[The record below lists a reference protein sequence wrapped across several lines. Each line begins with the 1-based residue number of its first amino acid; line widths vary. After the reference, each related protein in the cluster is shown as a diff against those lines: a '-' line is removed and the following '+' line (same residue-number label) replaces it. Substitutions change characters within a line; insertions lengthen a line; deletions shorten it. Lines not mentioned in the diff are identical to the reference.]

1 MQAEIRWQ
9 APEFITY
16 EKGTDWYW
24 AVGVIAITLAVAAIL
39 FGNILFSLVII
50 IGTAAL
56 SMQASRDP
64 EIREFAVGDRGV
76 QIDDTLYPYSSIISF
91 WVENNPHEQKLL
103 LQSEKMWMPYI
114 VMPIAE
120 VDPEEV
126 RNFLINYLPEEE
138 HQEPLSQK
146 IMEYLGF

>member
-1 MQAEIRWQ
+1 MQEEIRWH

-39 FGNILFSLVII
+39 FGNILFALVII

-76 QIDDTLYPYSSIISF
+76 QVDGTLYPHSSIISF

-126 RNFLINYLPEEE
+126 RNFLIEYLPEEE
-138 HQEPLSQK
+138 HQEPLS
-146 IMEYLGF
+146 

>member
-1 MQAEIRWQ
+1 MQEEIRWH

-24 AVGVIAITLAVAAIL
+24 AVGVIAITLAVAAII
-39 FGNILFSLVII
+39 FGNILFALVII
-50 IGTAAL
+50 IGAVAL

-64 EIREFAVGDRGV
+64 EIREFVVTDRGV
-76 QIDDTLYPYSSIISF
+76 QVDDTLYPYSSLVSF
-91 WVENNPHEQKLL
+91 WVENNPYEQKLL

-114 VMPIAE
+114 VAPIAE

-126 RNFLINYLPEEE
+126 RNFIIQYLPEEE

>member
-1 MQAEIRWQ
+1 MKEEISWH

-16 EKGTDWYW
+16 EKGPDWYW
-24 AVGVIAITLAVAAIL
+24 AVGVISITLAVAAIL
-39 FGNILFSLVII
+39 FGNILFALVII
-50 IGTAAL
+50 IGAVAL

-64 EIREFAVGDRGV
+64 EIREFIVGDRGV
-76 QIDDTLYPYSSIISF
+76 QVDDTLYPHSSIVSF
-91 WVENNPHEQKLL
+91 WVENNPYEQKLL
-103 LQSEKMWMPYI
+103 LQSEKAWMPYI
-114 VMPIAE
+114 VAPITE

-126 RNFLINYLPEEE
+126 RNLLIQYLPEEE

>member
-1 MQAEIRWQ
+1 MEEEMRWH

-16 EKGTDWYW
+16 EKGPDWYW
-24 AVGVIAITLAVAAIL
+24 AVGVISVTLAVAAIV
-39 FGNILFSLVII
+39 FGNILFALVIL
-50 IGTAAL
+50 IGAVAL

-64 EIREFAVGDRGV
+64 EIREFSIDRQGV
-76 QIDDTLYPYSSIISF
+76 QIDDTLYPYSSLVSF

-103 LQSEKMWMPYI
+103 LQSEKVWMPYI
-114 VMPIAE
+114 VAPIAE

-126 RNFLINYLPEEE
+126 RNFLIQYLPEEE